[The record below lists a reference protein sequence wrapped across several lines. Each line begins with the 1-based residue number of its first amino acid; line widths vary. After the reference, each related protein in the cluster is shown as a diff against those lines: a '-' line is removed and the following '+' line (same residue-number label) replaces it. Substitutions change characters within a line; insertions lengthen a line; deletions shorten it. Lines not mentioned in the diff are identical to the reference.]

1 MPGGPA
7 HSALT
12 KHLRVLALDNA
23 LWRGGW
29 ATRLRIGSGLVLFV
43 FAFFHFINIGLG
55 LFHTDYLH
63 GMQDG
68 RKAVTR
74 HDVVSV
80 LLYAALIVHAG
91 LSLASIAQRR
101 TLRMPL
107 STALQIVLGLLIPLQ
122 LISHI
127 IHTRVAHEIY
137 GVNDE
142 MGYIIILMW
151 PSSAVWMQSLLLL
164 IVWVHGCIGL
174 HMWLRLTSWWSKTV
188 PYLIGVAVFVP
199 SFALAGVLTEGRRIW
214 ADFADEFLRQQYI
227 EHYNWPSP
235 EAFQTMFTVKD
246 NAVLAFLITLGACGA
261 IFVGRK
267 LWRRRHSV
275 RIKYARGPEVV
286 AEKGMTLLEISQ
298 ANGIPHTALCG
309 GKGRC
314 TTCRIIVEE
323 GGTQLEAPS
332 DVEARSLAAVGAS
345 AQTRLACQIRPTEP
359 LTVFRVFRPDG
370 GRNRGHASQGQERQ
384 LAVLFLDMRGFT
396 ARTTGQLPYDIVFLL
411 NRFFDAIVPA
421 ITDAGGIVDKY
432 MGDGLLA
439 VFNKP
444 DAAASAKA
452 GLRAAIEIGLALD
465 SFNQRLKA
473 EGSPGIR
480 IGMGLHLGDLVLGEI
495 GAAGHASQ
503 TIIGDAVNVAS
514 RLESETKALGVELL
528 VSDELLQA
536 ADLTINPDRI
546 RLFQLR
552 GVSQPVPALP
562 VTRAADLRETSAT
575 QEQAYSG

>member
-1 MPGGPA
+1 MA
-7 HSALT
+7 AL
-12 KHLRVLALDNA
+12 NSA

-29 ATRLRIGSGLVLFV
+29 ATRLRIGSGLILFV

-63 GMQDG
+63 DMQDG

-74 HDVVSV
+74 HNAMSVVI
-80 LLYAALIVHAG
+80 YAALIVHA
-91 LSLASIAQRR
+91 SLALTSVVQRR
-101 TLRMPL
+101 TLRMPF
-107 STALQIVLGLLIPLQ
+107 SSALQIVLGLLIPVQ

-127 IHTRVAHEIY
+127 VHTRYAHEFFD
-137 GVNDE
+137 VNDE

-151 PSSAVWMQSLLLL
+151 PNSAIWMQSALLL

-174 HMWLRLTSWWSKTV
+174 HMWLRLTKWWSRTV
-188 PYLIGVAVFVP
+188 PYLIGLAVFVP
-199 SFALAGVLTEGRRIW
+199 AFALAGLLTEGRRIW
-214 ADFADEFLRQQYI
+214 ADFADAFLREQYI

-235 EAFQTMFTVKD
+235 EEFQVLTRVKD
-246 NAVLAFLITLGACGA
+246 NGLFAFLTALGVVALVY
-261 IFVGRK
+261 VGRK

-275 RIKYARGPEVV
+275 RIKYTRGPEVV

-314 TTCRIIVEE
+314 TTCRVIVED
-323 GGTQLEAPS
+323 GADALPPPS

-345 AQTRLACQIRPTEP
+345 PQTRLACQIRPTEP
-359 LTVFRVFRPDG
+359 LSVFRVFRPDG

-421 ITDAGGIVDKY
+421 ITNEGGVVDKY

-439 VFNKP
+439 VFEKP
-444 DAAASAKA
+444 DAKSSARA
-452 GLRAAIEIGLALD
+452 GLAAAIDISRALD
-465 SFNQRLKA
+465 RFNQQLTS

-495 GAAGHASQ
+495 GAAGHAAR

-536 ADLTINPDRI
+536 ADVTINPDDI

-562 VTRAADLRETSAT
+562 VKRASDLAQPVHG
-575 QEQAYSG
+575 QEHMSPA